1 MIERVFIKENVKKV
15 LIDEFFKKELF
26 KAGYSHCEIKKTPI
40 GTKVTIYAERPGF
53 VIGRRGSRIKEL
65 TEILAKEFKLDRP
78 QIDVKPVE
86 NPDLDAQVVAEKIA
100 RALERGMHFRR
111 VGHTAVRRVMNAG
124 AKGVVVIISGKL
136 TGERAR
142 TEKFMAGYMKHCGEP
157 AEDLVDKGR
166 AIALTKP
173 GVIGVTVKIMRPDVL
188 LPDEIVIKEKDME
201 VKEESIEE
209 GEE

>member
-1 MIERVFIKENVKKV
+1 MIERVFVKDHVNKV
-15 LIDEFFKKELF
+15 LIDEYFQKELA
-26 KAGYSHCEIKKTPI
+26 KAGYSHCEIRKTPI
-40 GTKVTIYAERPGF
+40 GTKITIYAERPGF
-53 VIGRRGSRIKEL
+53 VIGRRGSRIREL
-65 TEILAKEFKLDRP
+65 TEVLAKEFNVDRP

-166 AIALTKP
+166 AIAMTKP
-173 GVIGVTVKIMRPDVL
+173 GIIGVTVKIMRPDVI
-188 LPDEIVIKEKDME
+188 LPDEIIIKDKEI
-201 VKEESIEE
+201 KEESMEE